1 MAVSDVDEIG
11 TQRGVLPADL
21 TEVGYSSFPTANRM
35 IARLSS
41 PRPPTRI
48 VRERINSRLPA
59 SSQFGMELFTMSLLV
74 QDTETAKSPA
84 ERELTRRAPERPS
97 GPPHRSGNKWLVR
110 AVTLLVLL
118 GGGLG
123 AIAAISAM
131 SAGEQRHIVTS
142 PAAKT
147 DLVITVTEDGTLE
160 SAANVELKCEVEG
173 GSTILEIIADGT
185 MVTKGTRLALLDS
198 STIEE
203 NYNAQ
208 KNVVGK
214 AEATK
219 IASQNTLDSA
229 KIAVQ
234 EYLEGTYVQSLQTAE
249 SNIVIAQ
256 QNLASAENI
265 ATHSEKMLRKGYTTP
280 LQHQSNVYSVQKAKL
295 DLELQ
300 KTTKMVLEK
309 FTKAK
314 TLEDLE
320 SARDSAEAQFKSDS
334 GAYDLEAAKLKR
346 LENNLKKCEIIAPQD
361 GMVVYANDL
370 SGGPRGGQQ
379 TPKIEQGAAVRQYQA
394 IIRLPDLTKM
404 QVKTLVHE
412 SKIEQLRSGQ
422 RARIKVQGREVQGTL
437 TQVGSQP
444 EASNFFGGGAKE
456 YAAFV
461 RVDGQAEGLKPGM
474 TADVTVLIGEH
485 KGVLAVPVQCVVA
498 KARKAFA
505 WVKNGETIEQREL
518 VLGSTN
524 DTLIEIKDGLGEG
537 DLVLQ
542 RPRADVP
549 DARTDANDDEK
560 VDVEKTFGAS
570 KATVTESSGSGGPG
584 GGPPG
589 GDPGGQADGPRSGGP
604 GEGSPGGGRR
614 GGGAGGGRR
623 RMPSFKE
630 MDKDAD
636 GKVSKEEFPEQGRAF
651 FDFLDTNQDGFFD
664 QEESKAADERR
675 KQMEQQGGG
684 FGGPGGPGG
693 GPPQ

>member
-1 MAVSDVDEIG
+1 
-11 TQRGVLPADL
+11 
-21 TEVGYSSFPTANRM
+21 
-35 IARLSS
+35 
-41 PRPPTRI
+41 
-48 VRERINSRLPA
+48 
-59 SSQFGMELFTMSLLV
+59 MSLLV
-74 QDTETAKSPA
+74 QDTETATSAPT
-84 ERELTRRAPERPS
+84 REISRRASGSPS
-97 GPPHRSGNKWLVR
+97 GPPRRGGNKWLVR
-110 AVTLLVLL
+110 GLMLLVLL

-131 SAGEQRHIVTS
+131 SAGEERLVVTS
-142 PAAKT
+142 PVAKS

-173 GSTILEIIADGT
+173 GSTILEIIPDGT

-249 SNIVIAQ
+249 SNIIIAQ

-295 DLELQ
+295 DLKLQ
-300 KTTKMVLEK
+300 ETTKMVLEK

-370 SGGPRGGQQ
+370 SGGGRGGQQ
-379 TPKIEQGAAVRQYQA
+379 TPKIEQGAAVKQYQA
-394 IIRLPDLTKM
+394 VIRLPDLTKM

-422 RARIKVQGREVQGTL
+422 RARVKVQGRVVQGSL

-444 EASNFFGGGAKE
+444 EAGNFFGGAGTKE
-456 YAAFV
+456 YAAFI
-461 RVDGQAEGLKPGM
+461 RIDGLAEGLKPGM

-498 KARKAFA
+498 KRRQAFA
-505 WVKNGETIEQREL
+505 WVKNGESIEMREL
-518 VLGSTN
+518 VLGATN
-524 DTLIEIKDGLGEG
+524 DTLIEIKDGLSEG

-542 RPRADVP
+542 HPRADVA
-549 DARTDANDDEK
+549 DARADANEDEK

-570 KATVTESSGSGGPG
+570 KATASESGGSGGPRA

-589 GDPGGQADGPRSGGP
+589 GAPGAQADGPPGGGP
-604 GEGSPGGGRR
+604 GEDGPGGGRR
-614 GGGAGGGRR
+614 GGGGGGRR

-636 GKVSKEEFPEQGRAF
+636 GKVSKEEFPEQARAF

-664 QEESKAADERR
+664 KEEEKAADARR
-675 KQMEQQGGG
+675 KEMEQQGGG
-684 FGGPGGPGG
+684 FGGPGGP
-693 GPPQ
+693 PQ

>member
-1 MAVSDVDEIG
+1 
-11 TQRGVLPADL
+11 
-21 TEVGYSSFPTANRM
+21 
-35 IARLSS
+35 
-41 PRPPTRI
+41 
-48 VRERINSRLPA
+48 
-59 SSQFGMELFTMSLLV
+59 MSLV
-74 QDTETAKSPA
+74 VKEPESASAAPIQEV
-84 ERELTRRAPERPS
+84 TRRPSENFSAPKKR
-97 GPPHRSGNKWLVR
+97 GGGKVLVR
-110 AVTLLVLL
+110 LITLVVVL
-118 GGGLG
+118 GAGLG
-123 AIAAISAM
+123 AIVAIAKMGDSA
-131 SAGEQRHIVTS
+131 ERVIVTS
-142 PAAKT
+142 PVVKS

-160 SAANVELKCEVEG
+160 SAANVEMKCEVEG
-173 GSTILEIIADGT
+173 GSTILEIIPDGT

-203 NYNAQ
+203 NFNAQ

-219 IASQNTLDSA
+219 IASGNTFDAA

-256 QNLASAENI
+256 QNLAAAENI
-265 ATHSEKMLRKGYTTP
+265 AKHSEKMLRKGYTTP

-320 SARDSAEAQFKSDS
+320 SARDSAEAQYKSDL
-334 GAYDLEAAKLKR
+334 GTYELEAAKLKR

-370 SGGPRGGQQ
+370 SGGGRGGQQ
-379 TPKIEQGAAVRQYQA
+379 TPKIEQGAAIKQYQA
-394 IIRLPDLTKM
+394 VIRLPDLTKM

-422 RARIKVQGREVQGTL
+422 RARIKVQGREVQGSL

-461 RVDGQAEGLKPGM
+461 RVDGTADGLKPGM

-485 KGVLAVPVQCVVA
+485 KGVLTVPVQCVVA
-498 KARKAFA
+498 KGRKAFA
-505 WVKNGETIEQREL
+505 WVKNGPSIEEREL
-518 VLGSTN
+518 VLGATN
-524 DTLIEIKDGLGEG
+524 DTLIEIKDGLSEG

-542 RPRADVP
+542 HPRADVP
-549 DARTDANDDEK
+549 GARTDTSSDEK
-560 VDVEKTFGAS
+560 VDVEKAFGAS
-570 KATVTESSGSGGPG
+570 KANVNEASAPGGPG
-584 GGPPG
+584 GGPG
-589 GDPGGQADGPRSGGP
+589 MQGGP
-604 GEGSPGGGRR
+604 GNGPPGEGGPGGGRR
-614 GGGAGGGRR
+614 GGGGGGGRR

-630 MDKDAD
+630 MDKDSD
-636 GKVSKEEFPEQGRAF
+636 GKVSKEEFPQEMIRIW
-651 FDFLDTNQDGFFD
+651 DFVDTNQDGFFD
-664 QEESKAADERR
+664 QEESKAAEERR
-675 KQMEQQGGG
+675 KQMEQQGGFGGGGGG
-684 FGGPGGPGG
+684 FGGPGGP
-693 GPPQ
+693 PQ